1 MEAIYNNLISA
12 YLYTKKGNG
21 KKQTVHGDDEL
32 KEHYNEIVNYNKRQP
47 VYILRLNEDN
57 QKYILD
63 LKDRSLQVMNDIKDY
78 YDNMEDNYSKM
89 QAVTDSFKVEAAI
102 VSKEYDNLPE
112 EFDIE
117 VKQLAS
123 NQENRSKAFYADGKG
138 LPSGNYSF
146 EVRVNEHRYNLK
158 YTIGKN
164 TRNVNVLKDIARMIN
179 KGNIGINA
187 SLGKTEEDKV
197 YLKLESED
205 TGEFGEDVF
214 SFKDIPA
221 DGHTAEVL
229 HGIVEHYNL
238 NNVVRK
244 AKSLIFDMNGQMK
257 YSISNKLVLNKSLEL
272 DVKGIDGDKVHVA
285 YAADGKAAFE
295 AMNKILDSYNEVIRV
310 DESYRNKTDEST
322 RLVTEFKMIY
332 EKNADELKA
341 AGIYRDESG
350 YLHMNMTDAVEAFEK
365 GKFQEVFSRDS
376 AFLNGILNK
385 NKTISINPVEYT
397 KKLMVTYPDYSKEGV
412 GNSYMTSI
420 FSGMLFNYYC

>member
-123 NQENRSKAFYADGKG
+123 NQENRSKAFHADGKG

-272 DVKGIDGDKVHVA
+272 DVKGIDGDKGH
-285 YAADGKAAFE
+285 
-295 AMNKILDSYNEVIRV
+295 
-310 DESYRNKTDEST
+310 
-322 RLVTEFKMIY
+322 
-332 EKNADELKA
+332 
-341 AGIYRDESG
+341 
-350 YLHMNMTDAVEAFEK
+350 
-365 GKFQEVFSRDS
+365 
-376 AFLNGILNK
+376 
-385 NKTISINPVEYT
+385 
-397 KKLMVTYPDYSKEGV
+397 
-412 GNSYMTSI
+412 
-420 FSGMLFNYYC
+420 